1 MMRMAASR
9 PHELVKRGEVKT
21 VNMLKN
27 LNYMKRGYLSAFIRI
42 PRKIFPKIK
51 DVQQELKRADPR
63 QIYHPPSFWHITVK
77 LLNLESRLRASMPR
91 VKSTIVE
98 VLKGYAPFRVEL
110 RGLDMFPE
118 AVYVHVSDRGKVL
131 KRIHNDLK
139 HRLHDL
145 VEHYWFEGPGY
156 TPHLTIAS
164 FRTNDISNLVD
175 KMVELKSVKIGAF
188 VAREIELMRGKR
200 TKERDDVFPTSTF
213 ETIFKCRLGVAENCA
228 SGHAHTPLV

>member
-1 MMRMAASR
+1 MRMAAPRS
-9 PHELVKRGEVKT
+9 HELVKRGEVKT
-21 VNMLKN
+21 VDMLKN

-77 LLNLESRLRASMPR
+77 LLNLEGRLRASMPR
-91 VKSTIVE
+91 IKSTIEE
-98 VLKGYAPFRVEL
+98 VLRGYTPFRVEL
-110 RGLDMFPE
+110 RGLDVFPE
-118 AVYVHVSDRGKVL
+118 VVYVHVFDRGVL
-131 KRIHNDLK
+131 KKIHNDLK

-156 TPHLTIAS
+156 TPHLTLAS
-164 FRTNDISNLVD
+164 FKTQDISKLVD
-175 KMVELKSVKIGAF
+175 KVVELKNIKIGAF

-200 TKERDDVFPTSTF
+200 TKERGDAFSTSAF

>member
-1 MMRMAASR
+1 MMRMAAPRS
-9 PHELVKRGEVKT
+9 HELVKRGEVKT
-21 VNMLKN
+21 VDMLKN

-77 LLNLESRLRASMPR
+77 LLNLEGRLRASMPR
-91 VKSTIVE
+91 IKSTIEE
-98 VLKGYAPFRVEL
+98 VLKGYTPFRVEL
-110 RGLDMFPE
+110 RGLDVFPE
-118 AVYVHVSDRGKVL
+118 VVYVHVFDRGVL
-131 KRIHNDLK
+131 KKIHNDLK

-156 TPHLTIAS
+156 TPHLTLAS
-164 FRTNDISNLVD
+164 FKTQNISKLVD
-175 KMVELKSVKIGAF
+175 KVVELKNIKIGAF

-200 TKERDDVFPTSTF
+200 TKERGDVFPTSTF